1 LNIYRFRASPPQ
13 DHKMKSDIP
22 LEELE
27 RVAIL
32 YDSIRSLHKKQNP
45 KKDEELARDFDQHLQ
60 RVMKSLYQSVQ
71 SASVPERVKTVNGLK
86 AKYDLYDICL
96 SKLNQ
101 LLEQQESE
109 SSEILNNIH
118 NGVHNIVS
126 DFYDVLLIEEPKEQM
141 NNDSGTKDAQKYKS
155 ENKKLVQ
162 MIERME
168 SEMNQLQGQNDQIR
182 KKFDREKSD
191 LKDQIAS
198 LESENKM
205 YLDTLI
211 KRGKGDAV
219 DVAPLI
225 ESKMVSK
232 ITSGDVSN
240 RLSGGYTE
248 NVNRTYQKAPPI
260 IPKTKEFTYSKYSS
274 GKSRGFS
281 SQPPGSAKRSYKTG
295 GASGQTQMRNLSLK
309 QLKDIVSD
317 IYTQKVKYDQKC
329 EENKLPRET
338 MEQYM
343 YTYLNQRYGLKN
355 LIIEWA
361 ASIIN
366 GIKKYSKEDHSVM
379 LFGKILR
386 NE

>member
-1 LNIYRFRASPPQ
+1 MR
-13 DHKMKSDIP
+13 SDIP

-71 SASVPERVKTVNGLK
+71 SASVPDRVKTVNGLK

-141 NNDSGTKDAQKYKS
+141 NHDSGTKDVQKYKN
-155 ENKKLVQ
+155 ENKKLIQ

-168 SEMNQLQGQNDQIR
+168 SEMSQLQGQNDQIR
-182 KKFDREKSD
+182 KKFDREKSE
-191 LKDQIAS
+191 LKDQITS
-198 LESENKM
+198 LEKENKM

-211 KRGKGDAV
+211 KRGKGDVV

-225 ESKMVSK
+225 ESKMNSK
-232 ITSGDVSN
+232 ISTGDTSN

-248 NVNRTYQKAPPI
+248 NVNRTYQKSPPI

-274 GKSRGFS
+274 GKSRGLS
-281 SQPPGSAKRSYKTG
+281 SQAPGSAKRSYKTG
-295 GASGQTQMRNLSLK
+295 GVSGQTQMRNLSLK
-309 QLKDIVSD
+309 QLKDLITD
-317 IYTQKVKYDQKC
+317 IYAQKVKYDQKC

>member
-1 LNIYRFRASPPQ
+1 VR
-13 DHKMKSDIP
+13 SDIP

-32 YDSIRSLHKKQNP
+32 YDSIRDLHKKLNP
-45 KKDEELARDFDQHLQ
+45 TKDQELARDFDQHLQ

-71 SASVPERVKTVNGLK
+71 SASVPEKVKTVNGLK

-96 SKLNQ
+96 SKLNE

-109 SSEILNNIH
+109 SSEILKNIH
-118 NGVHNIVS
+118 NGVHNIIS
-126 DFYDVLLIEEPKEQM
+126 SFYDVLLIEEPREQS
-141 NNDSGTKDAQKYKS
+141 NHGSGGKDLEKYQN
-155 ENKKLVQ
+155 ENKKLIR
-162 MIERME
+162 MIDGME
-168 SEMNQLQGQNDQIR
+168 SEMNQLKDHNDKL
-182 KKFDREKSD
+182 KKRHDNEKSE
-191 LKDQIAS
+191 LKEQIAS
-198 LESENKM
+198 LENENKM

-211 KRGKGDAV
+211 KRGKGEATDI
-219 DVAPLI
+219 APLI
-225 ESKMVSK
+225 ESRLNSK
-232 ITSGDVSN
+232 VPAADSSN
-240 RLSGGYTE
+240 RMPSGYTE
-248 NVNRTYQKAPPI
+248 NERRTFQKSPPK

-274 GKSRGFS
+274 GKSRGVS
-281 SQPPGSAKRSYKTG
+281 SQVPGSAKRGFKTG
-295 GASGQTQMRNLSLK
+295 GVVGQTTMRNLSLK
-309 QLKDIVSD
+309 QMKDIIND

-361 ASIIN
+361 ASVIN
-366 GIKKYSKEDHSVM
+366 GIKKYSKDDHSVM